1 MKAAIVGLVTTLGA
15 SSALADGAHVVVTQQ
30 VDVQIDAAPS
40 AATIVVTP
48 EDAPPLPPPPAHWS
62 TFSLE
67 AASTFSGAKAPTPAF
82 GLRAAALKDLG
93 VARFPE
99 WRLGL
104 AVIGR
109 LDRHGSGPDLLGPE
123 VHASSWGA
131 GLRLWAGGAGKR
143 ARSTGFF
150 ELTTG
155 RTVARTADIPMERG
169 SHWMAGAGVLVGLKG
184 SPVNVLWD
192 FGWMVTDV
200 ARGRIGPIMSLGLNV
215 GLD

>member
-1 MKAAIVGLVTTLGA
+1 MKAAIVGLITTLGA
-15 SSALADGAHVVVTQQ
+15 SSALADGGHVVVTRE
-30 VDVQIDAAPS
+30 VVVQIDGTQR
-40 AATIVVTP
+40 AATFVVTP
-48 EDAPPLPPPPAHWS
+48 EDAPPPPPPPAHWS

-67 AASTFSGAKAPTPAF
+67 AAGTFSGAKAPTPAL

-93 VARFPE
+93 VAQFRQL
-99 WRLGL
+99 RVDL

-109 LDRHGSGPDLLGPE
+109 LDRHGSGPDLYGPE
-123 VHASSWGA
+123 LHASSWGA
-131 GLRLWAGGAGKR
+131 GLRLSAGGAGKL

-155 RTVARTADIPMERG
+155 RTAARTGDVPMERG
-169 SHWMAGAGVLVGLKG
+169 SHWMAGAGVLVGLSG

-192 FGWMVTDV
+192 FGWMVTDIGN
-200 ARGRIGPIMSLGLNV
+200 GRIGPIMSLGLNI